1 MSTFQGNLRHYREK
15 AGYRTVKAFV
25 KDLGIPYT
33 TYLSYEKGIKEPSG
47 SNIIKIADKLGIT
60 TDELLGRTP
69 TVMNKKI
76 IFPAVDAKGKPLK
89 KQPENIRAVLDC
101 MGLAIRY
108 NISSKEVEIV
118 DHENDRTI
126 TSSKQYSF
134 LGSLADINSIC
145 EINGLDLSI
154 KQLNELVDGLAR
166 RTIVPGTKN
175 RTSEEIILLDRLGWD
190 SDTDKWTWRL
200 LSDLCIMLDIPN
212 NRIRLLG
219 RAISRLMLEDNRIKK
234 NTNHHSNATY
244 LLPPVRGADENS
256 TLSVI
261 DSAEVNKESVK
272 CKVTRRTKKS
282 FSYPALDTDKIKL
295 LMIKSQLN
303 YRDLAKLSDITEST
317 LRGVLDYEKKPHT
330 STMGKI
336 AKGLQVDLTE
346 IIKEWEE

>member
-1 MSTFQGNLRHYREK
+1 
-15 AGYRTVKAFV
+15 
-25 KDLGIPYT
+25 
-33 TYLSYEKGIKEPSG
+33 
-47 SNIIKIADKLGIT
+47 
-60 TDELLGRTP
+60 
-69 TVMNKKI
+69 MNKKI
-76 IFPAVDAKGKPLK
+76 IFPVVDTKGKPLK
-89 KQPENIRAVLDC
+89 KQPENIQAVLDY
-101 MGLAIRY
+101 MGVTARY
-108 NISSKEVEIV
+108 NILSKEIEIV
-118 DHENDRTI
+118 DHENGRLI

-134 LGSLADINSIC
+134 LGSLVDINSIC

-166 RTIVPGTKN
+166 RMIVPGTKN
-175 RTSEEIILLDRLGWD
+175 RTSEEIILLDRLEWD
-190 SDTDKWTWRL
+190 SSTDKWTWRL

-219 RAISRLMLEDNRIKK
+219 RAISRLMLEDKRIKK
-234 NTNHHSNATY
+234 NTNRHSNATY

-272 CKVTRRTKKS
+272 CKVAGRTKKS

-303 YRDLAKLSDITEST
+303 YRDLAKLSGITESA
-317 LRGVLDYEKKPHT
+317 LRGILDYERKPHT

>member
-1 MSTFQGNLRHYREK
+1 
-15 AGYRTVKAFV
+15 
-25 KDLGIPYT
+25 
-33 TYLSYEKGIKEPSG
+33 
-47 SNIIKIADKLGIT
+47 
-60 TDELLGRTP
+60 
-69 TVMNKKI
+69 
-76 IFPAVDAKGKPLK
+76 
-89 KQPENIRAVLDC
+89 
-101 MGLAIRY
+101 MGLTIRY

-118 DHENDRTI
+118 DHENGRII

-134 LGSLADINSIC
+134 LGSLVDINSIC

-166 RTIVPGTKN
+166 RMIVPGTKN
-175 RTSEEIILLDRLGWD
+175 RTSEEIILLDRLEWD

-200 LSDLCIMLDIPN
+200 LSDLCIMLEIPN

-272 CKVTRRTKKS
+272 CKVAGRTKKS

-295 LMIKSQLN
+295 LMIKSSLN
-303 YRDLAKLSDITEST
+303 YRDLAKLSGITEST
-317 LRGVLDYEKKPHT
+317 LRGVLDYGKKPHT

-336 AKGLQVDLTE
+336 ANGLQVDLTE
-346 IIKEWEE
+346 IIKEREE